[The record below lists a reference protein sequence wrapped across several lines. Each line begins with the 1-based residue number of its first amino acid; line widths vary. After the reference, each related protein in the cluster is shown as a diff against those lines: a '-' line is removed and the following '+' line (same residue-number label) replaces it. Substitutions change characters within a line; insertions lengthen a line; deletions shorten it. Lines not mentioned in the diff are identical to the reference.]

1 MRAAAREASAIP
13 GRGAREVSPE
23 WVGVDVATYLDRC
36 QIDTPPRLVAATW
49 ERARRART
57 AIGRVVDFGAGKG
70 QFAHDGP
77 YRSYTGYELDYSRAR
92 GARLPDGAAI
102 RHGCAFSAKVSGA
115 DLCIG
120 NPPFVRNQDL
130 PQGWRTQVGR
140 TLEARSGITLSG
152 LANAWQ
158 YFFLLSLLSTKRDGL
173 CALVIPFEWVSR
185 PSAARLREFIRARK
199 WRVDV
204 YRLDDEAFESVLTT
218 ASITIVDKQARDGR
232 WRYFATGIDGV
243 DRELPTPSGHAEGH
257 LAYKGR
263 RRDDGPVAVRGLS
276 PGTQKVMVLTEGERA
291 RLGLGAGVEVV
302 RCVTTL
308 RTLPPETGDLDVAAF
323 DKHFRSAGR
332 RCWLIRPDAAVPGSR
347 LRAYLDAVDP
357 GSYATR
363 TCGDR
368 EAWWGFRMPSP
379 PTALVATCFKG
390 ATPKTVLN
398 SAGAVAVGGVAGLHH
413 ARPEWAVDFLGHLSG
428 LDLRDRIISHANGL
442 KKIEIGQLNTLIAG
456 HTGAC
461 G

>member
-1 MRAAAREASAIP
+1 MREQSDTLGEIV
-13 GRGAREVSPE
+13 REVSPE

-57 AIGRVVDFGAGKG
+57 AVGRVVDFGAGKG
-70 QFAHDGP
+70 QFAHGGP
-77 YRSYTGYELDYSRAR
+77 YRSYTGYELDYSRTR
-92 GARLPDGAAI
+92 GAKLPDGATI
-102 RHGCAFSAKVSGA
+102 RHGCAFSAKIPEA

-130 PQGWRTQVGR
+130 PQGWRTQVGG
-140 TLEARSGITLSG
+140 TLEVRSGITLSG

-158 YFFLLSLLSTKRDGL
+158 YFFLLGLLSTKRNGL

-185 PSAARLREFIRARK
+185 PSAARLRDFIHARN

-204 YRLDDEAFESVLTT
+204 YRLDGEAFGSVLTT
-218 ASITIVDKQARDGR
+218 ASITIVDKRARDGR
-232 WRYFATGIDGV
+232 WRYFATGMDGV

-257 LAYKGR
+257 LAYRSR

-291 RLGLGAGVEVV
+291 RLGLRTGADVV

-308 RTLPPETGDLDVAAF
+308 RTLPSETEDLDAVAF
-323 DKHFRSAGR
+323 DRHFRSAGR

-357 GSYATR
+357 GSYATK
-363 TCGDR
+363 TCEAR
-368 EAWWGFRMPSP
+368 EAWWGFQMPAQ

-398 SAGAVAVGGVAGLHH
+398 SVGAIAVGGVAGLHR
-413 ARPEWAVDFLGHLSG
+413 AQAEWAADFLGHLSR

-456 HTGAC
+456 HHVDERG
-461 G
+461 